1 MDIDMRAVIDAAAT
15 KWNFIRFEPGLV
27 GGHCIPVDPYYL
39 VYKAQAFGYHP
50 QVILAGRAI
59 NDSMAEHVGEMAVK
73 GLNEAGKVIRDSK
86 VLILGL
92 TYKENV
98 ADTREGQVYKIVNYL
113 KEFGVSVYG
122 YDPLLTEDE
131 VRIDG
136 LEFLSDLK
144 GTFDGVILA
153 VPHDAFRT
161 MGPERMM
168 DLMGENPVLVDVK
181 GVFRDDVDAEKICYK
196 KL

>member
-1 MDIDMRAVIDAAAT
+1 
-15 KWNFIRFEPGLV
+15 
-27 GGHCIPVDPYYL
+27 VDPYYL
-39 VYKAQAFGYHP
+39 VYKAQEFGYHP

-113 KEFGVSVYG
+113 STLKSDRTF
-122 YDPLLTEDE
+122 LTDSPQN
-131 VRIDG
+131 
-136 LEFLSDLK
+136 F
-144 GTFDGVILA
+144 T
-153 VPHDAFRT
+153 HN
-161 MGPERMM
+161 GP
-168 DLMGENPVLVDVK
+168 
-181 GVFRDDVDAEKICYK
+181 
-196 KL
+196 

>member
-1 MDIDMRAVIDAAAT
+1 M
-15 KWNFIRFEPGLV
+15 
-27 GGHCIPVDPYYL
+27 
-39 VYKAQAFGYHP
+39 
-50 QVILAGRAI
+50 ILAGRAI

-73 GLNEAGKVIRDSK
+73 GMNEAGKVIRDSK

-122 YDPLLTEDE
+122 YDPLLTKDE
-131 VRIDG
+131 VRTLG

-144 GTFDGVILA
+144 GTFDGVVLA
-153 VPHDAFRT
+153 VPHNEFRKMGLDT
-161 MGPERMM
+161 MME
-168 DLMGENPVLVDVK
+168 LMAENPVLVDVK
-181 GVFRDDVDAEKICYK
+181 GVFRDEVDTEKICYK